1 MTSHAVKALTALAI
15 AAGLGLAACGGPA
28 TGAAAPPAATTKGSV
43 PGMPGMSMPDT
54 GAGMPQSGQTSSAA
68 TTSAKPVSGTAID
81 IQNFAFSPA
90 SLSVKMGTTVTWT
103 NKDTDAHT
111 ATAKD
116 GTFHSTPLNTGQ
128 SYSFTFTKPGTYS
141 YYCTIHPF
149 MVATVVVS

>member
-1 MTSHAVKALTALAI
+1 MTSRAAKALAALAI
-15 AAGLGLAACGGPA
+15 AAGLGLAACGGPS
-28 TGAAAPPAATTKGSV
+28 TSAAAPPAATTKGSV
-43 PGMPGMSMPDT
+43 PGMPGMSMPDSA
-54 GAGMPQSGQTSSAA
+54 AGTPQSGQASGAA
-68 TTSAKPVSGTAID
+68 AAPAKPVSGTAID
-81 IQNFAFSPA
+81 IQNFAFSPT
-90 SLSVKMGTTVTWT
+90 SLSIKAGTKVTWT

-116 GTFHSTPLNTGQ
+116 GTFHSEPLNTGQ